1 LEKRQTLAFVAV
13 LFAVSAAIFVLENP
27 FAKPAIND
35 QTLGPPIGTEIGR
48 QAPKFKLQS
57 ISDAQVELKQF
68 RGKVVVINFW
78 ASWCPY
84 CVDEMPEFEKLRNEM
99 GDKIVILGVNRA
111 ESLEKQN
118 EFLNSLSAKITYTL
132 LLDMNDDV
140 SKSYD
145 IRVMPTTFFLN
156 ENGVI
161 AQKNLGSLTVAQM
174 KQLVLKS
181 YVAAGGGENAPL
193 EPPKEQSVKAEI
205 DYLEMKFLPLGAL

>member
-1 LEKRQTLAFVAV
+1 MEKIRALAFVAA
-13 LFAVSAAIFVLENP
+13 LFAVSGAIFMLGNP
-27 FAKPAIND
+27 SAKSATNE
-35 QTLGPPIGTEIGR
+35 QTSGPPIGTEIGW
-48 QAPKFKLQS
+48 QAPNFRLQS
-57 ISDAQVELKQF
+57 TSGAQVELKQF
-68 RGKVVVINFW
+68 RGRVVVINFW

-84 CVDEMPEFEKLRNEM
+84 CVDEMPEFEKLRKEM

-111 ESLEKQN
+111 ESLERQN
-118 EFLNSLSAKITYTL
+118 EFLNLLSGKITYTL

-161 AQKNLGSLTVAQM
+161 AQKDLGSLTVDQM

-193 EPPKEQSVKAEI
+193 EPPKGQNIKAEA
-205 DYLEMKFLPLGAL
+205 DYLRMKFLS